1 MSTFKGYVTEFPNI
15 RIDFFRHQP
24 DLPPAFACF
33 LSHVHSDHLAGLE
46 SFRGP
51 FIYCSAATREILL
64 QLKKSA
70 VRLNYARGILEDP
83 NMQTYKHL
91 DRLLKPLPL
100 DTPTTLELQP
110 GHTIQVTLLDAN
122 HCVGAVM
129 FLLEGSGKA
138 ALYTGDIRCEPRF
151 VTAITQNPNMVAYSS
166 GWKALDRIY
175 LDTSVVSDYP
185 MQTKAEGLKELF
197 EKVQRYPSDTI
208 FHFQAWTYGYEEVW
222 IALSKA
228 LNSKIHVDNYK
239 MRVFKSLITKSKDHR
254 WATQTHLAK
263 EAAALVGFT
272 CGNSFHE
279 GCLTL
284 AEDVRIHSCEK
295 GMGCKVME
303 RENVV
308 WIRPI
313 VTHLR
318 DGHDVME
325 VGIGGGGDDLAQA
338 LTLTSEDLTELLQLL
353 TASKELPVELQRCIG
368 LIKTTLISG
377 RDMTI
382 TIDEERSGDSAD
394 SMAALL
400 RPMARKVEAMRN
412 PAKTITDDN
421 SDGELPSVITFP
433 YARHSSL
440 PELRQFVAAFKPKD
454 VVPCTFDADSWI
466 EKGWSIGQ
474 LFGDCCSSH
483 DFSYDMIIDQRK
495 TEIAAELAKAQ
506 SREHDTQQSRSSVPR
521 ESSPIDLPSNE
532 HIETGQPEIITTDTD
547 ALESKNT
554 LVIDLTSSVDVDTPA
569 QSPHKRDFTSFID
582 DVPEL
587 HNDSQESAIS
597 DQAYATRL
605 RAFNI
610 ASANIAGDPWQTIGL
625 ISTTDHHTD
634 NEPELGGP

>member
-1 MSTFKGYVTEFPNI
+1 MSTFKGYCAEFPNI

-64 QLKKSA
+64 QLKKAA

-91 DRLLKPLPL
+91 DKLLKPLPL

-151 VTAITQNPNMVAYSS
+151 VTAITQNPNMVAYAS
-166 GWKALDRIY
+166 GWKTLDRMY

-185 MQTKAEGLKELF
+185 MQSKAEGLKELF
-197 EKVQRYPSDTI
+197 DKVQRYPSDTI

-239 MRVFKSLITKSKDHR
+239 MRVFRSLVTKSKDHR
-254 WATQTHLAK
+254 WATQTHLSK
-263 EAAALVGFT
+263 EAAALLGFT

-284 AEDVRIHSCEK
+284 DENVRIHSCEK

-303 RENVV
+303 SENVV

-318 DGHDVME
+318 DGQDVTE
-325 VGIGGGGDDLAQA
+325 VGIGGGGDDLTQA
-338 LTLTSEDLTELLQLL
+338 MTLTSKDLAELLQILS
-353 TASKELPVELQRCIG
+353 ASKELPVELQRCMS
-368 LIKTTLISG
+368 LIKSTLISG

-382 TIDEERSGDSAD
+382 MVDEERPGNTTE

-400 RPMARKVEAMRN
+400 KPMVRKVEAMRN
-412 PAKTITDDN
+412 PAKISTN
-421 SDGELPSVITFP
+421 ENYDGGLPSVITFP

-440 PELRQFVAAFKPKD
+440 PELRRFVAAFKPKD
-454 VVPCTFDADSWI
+454 VVPCTFDADNWI

-474 LFGDCCSSH
+474 LFGDCCSSN
-483 DFSYDMIIDQRK
+483 DFSYDVIIDQRK
-495 TEIAAELAKAQ
+495 LEIATELAEEQ
-506 SREHDTQQSRSSVPR
+506 SRQTDTQQSRSSVPR
-521 ESSPIDLPSNE
+521 ESSPIDLPHEE
-532 HIETGQPEIITTDTD
+532 HKETQQPELVTTRTD
-547 ALESKNT
+547 GLESNN
-554 LVIDLTSSVDVDTPA
+554 VSVVDLTSSTDLEAPT
-569 QSPHKRDFTSFID
+569 QSPHKRDSASFTD
-582 DVPEL
+582 DAPEL
-587 HNDSQESAIS
+587 QYNSQESAIS
-597 DQAYATRL
+597 DHAYATRL
-605 RAFNI
+605 RAFEI

-634 NEPELGGP
+634 NEPELGSS